1 MNVEWLFL
9 FTAAVVGVA
18 IIVAYQSS
26 RRAAVIE
33 DEPIEIP
40 ADPAPKV
47 VRKPRAIVKKTKVAR
62 KLSAKKK

>member
-1 MNVEWLFL
+1 MSVEWLFL
-9 FTAAVVGVA
+9 IAGAMVGMVFIAA
-18 IIVAYQSS
+18 YLSS
-26 RRAAVIE
+26 RQDVIE